1 MSQWGDDYS
10 DVGES
15 ASAGLEVS
23 NQMPGGQA
31 QDHDA
36 SKPGPPPPLF
46 YGSVDEFVR
55 EYLRLVYRR
64 RVDGRHRC
72 WAGRWWEY
80 EEAITRLEALW
91 RAWEHL
97 RLDPATGMSVWW
109 RDHADHHMP
118 VLLDPDGPFSDATEG
133 ADNTNRRGDPLP
145 YVEPPTGLFPDERGG
160 SEQ

>member
-1 MSQWGDDYS
+1 MSQWGDDYPDGGEPDTVELKTDATS
-10 DVGES
+10 PEQTTVGN
-15 ASAGLEVS
+15 G
-23 NQMPGGQA
+23 P
-31 QDHDA
+31 DA
-36 SKPGPPPPLF
+36 PPPLY

-55 EYLRLVYRR
+55 LYLRLVYRR

-80 EEAITRLEALW
+80 EEAIIRLEALW

-133 ADNTNRRGDPLP
+133 EENTNRRGDPLP
-145 YVEPPTGLFPDERGG
+145 YVAPPEGLFIDQGG
-160 SEQ
+160 LVA